1 MVCKSW
7 FGRHCC
13 NYTQVSPHHLISA
26 FPMGYSANFS
36 DFPTQKLFLA
46 LKFPAWY
53 ICTSLLSY
61 SHLDNNS
68 VCFSCGVPAHFTT
81 TVQHLSP
88 EWKDIYIPQVTL
100 LLSIPR
106 CFVIKVIQCI
116 LGHGHGCLTIR
127 RVRMQVSAKNNHTWG
142 MNTDFPALL

>member
-88 EWKDIYIPQVTL
+88 EWKDVYIPQVTL
-100 LLSIPR
+100 LLSIPPVFCDQGHSTHTR
-106 CFVIKVIQCI
+106 ASLWVPYNQKGQNAGVGEEQSY
-116 LGHGHGCLTIR
+116 LG
-127 RVRMQVSAKNNHTWG
+127 
-142 MNTDFPALL
+142 DEY